1 MINEPAKDSEVTP
14 AAEEEETTTN
24 NNNTDSSVQTG
35 DSFDPV
41 LVTMIMLIALGGLA
55 GIAVYKK
62 KEDNR

>member
-14 AAEEEETTTN
+14 ATDETKTN
-24 NNNTDSSVQTG
+24 VDSTAQTG

-41 LVTMIMLIALGGLA
+41 LVTVIMLIALGSLAGLA
-55 GIAVYKK
+55 IYKK